1 MKLLKY
7 SQIHKLAIPAVI
19 SGIAEPILSITDT
32 LIIGNVEHNSME
44 ALGAVGIV
52 GTFLSMLVWVFGQKR
67 SIISSIVS
75 QAVGAKKIE
84 EIKSLPSQAIFIILL
99 LSLLIIGVTYP
110 FAENLFGFYNAS
122 GLVLEYSVDYY
133 KIRVI
138 GIPFTLI
145 TIGIFGIFRGLQNTI
160 IPMTIA
166 VVGTLLNIVLD
177 VLFVYGLEGV
187 INPMHINGA
196 AYASVIAQLIM
207 ACLAVLLLYKK
218 TKITLQFSLPFNKK
232 IKDFLSMFFDLI
244 IRTLALNIAL
254 YFGSSFAAK
263 FGNEFIAAYTIAINL
278 WFLGAFIIDGYSS
291 AGTILA
297 GKLFGEKSYKTLV
310 DLAIKLTIIGFLLGL
325 SILGIGMIFYEYI
338 GAVFTQEVVVLKE
351 FYNVLWIVLIMQ
363 PLCGIAFIYD
373 GIFKGLGW
381 MKELRNVLLFST
393 FIVFI
398 PTILLADNFGYK
410 LEGVFFAFTLWMIAR
425 GVSLI
430 IKFYKTCVPLA
441 QKM

>member
-7 SQIHKLAIPAVI
+7 NQIHKLAIPALI

-32 LIIGNVEHNSME
+32 AIVGNVDHNSME

-67 SIISSIVS
+67 SVIASIVS
-75 QAVGAKKIE
+75 QAIGAKTIDE
-84 EIKSLPSQAIFIILL
+84 VKSLPAQAIFIILL
-99 LSLLIIGVTYP
+99 FSLIIIGITYP
-110 FAENLFGFYNAS
+110 FAESLFRFYNAS
-122 GLVLEYSVDYY
+122 GLILEYSVDYY

-145 TIGIFGIFRGLQNTI
+145 TIGVFGVFRGLQNTI
-160 IPMTIA
+160 TPMAIA
-166 VVGTLLNIVLD
+166 IVGTLLNIVLD
-177 VLFVYGLEGV
+177 VIFVYGIEGLLL
-187 INPMHINGA
+187 PMHIYGA
-196 AYASVIAQLIM
+196 AYASVIAQITM
-207 ACLAVLLLYKK
+207 AGLAIFLLYKK
-218 TKITLQFSLPFNKK
+218 TKITLRFSLPFNKK
-232 IKDFLSMFFDLI
+232 INDFLSMFFDLI

-263 FGNEFIAAYTIAINL
+263 YGDEFIAAYTIAINL

-291 AGTILA
+291 AGTILS
-297 GKLFGEKSYKTLV
+297 GKFFGEKSYNKLIE
-310 DLAIKLTIIGFLLGL
+310 LAFKLSLIAV
-325 SILGIGMIFYEYI
+325 ILGVSIFTIGMVFYNHLGI
-338 GAVFTQEVVVLKE
+338 MFTKDEIVLVE
-351 FYNVLWIVLIMQ
+351 FYNIFWIVLIMQ
-363 PLCGIAFIYD
+363 PFCALAFIYD

-398 PTILLADNFGYK
+398 PTLLIADSYAYK
-410 LEGVFFAFTLWMIAR
+410 LEGIFFAFTLWIIAR
-425 GVSLI
+425 GAPLI
-430 IKFYKTCVPLA
+430 IKFYKTCVPLV